1 MAGGDRREHVPDV
14 RVRPRRAAAQGG
26 HQLLPAARRGADAG
40 ATSGGYR
47 GQGPGGAHRRE
58 RRARVS
64 ARGREGGL
72 RGAPQA
78 AGRCGQGRACPSAE
92 AAGAVTGADG
102 AANDAAPRG
111 PAAGAHGTLAA
122 VTDAAPRH
130 LLILGSTGSIGRQA
144 LEVLP
149 QIPRLHLVGLAAGR
163 DAAGVVEQARAHGV
177 RDVCLHDAGAAAE
190 ATATAPELAVH
201 AGEAGIRE
209 LVSGAAERAAAAGAA
224 LTVLNGV
231 VGAAGLRSTVATL
244 EAGATLALA
253 NKESMV
259 AGGPFVL
266 DAARRSG
273 SLILPVDSEHSA
285 LFQCIAAAGP
295 AGAKAAGSKEAA
307 GGDVVAAG
315 RPRALEEL
323 LLTGSGGPFRGRTA
337 AELAA
342 VTPEQAL
349 AHPNWSMGPKIT
361 IDSATLMNKGL
372 ELIEAHY
379 LFGVPYE
386 DITVVLDPRST
397 VHSMARFS
405 DGAILA
411 HLGVPDMR
419 TPIGYALAYPE
430 RPPLPQVRRLDVFAA
445 AIAFERPDTS
455 TFRCLAL
462 AEEAGTGAMRAERE
476 AEAAGAAPRTVAA
489 PVVLNAANEVAV
501 AAFLEK
507 RLPFLGI
514 AETVEACLDRL
525 GADVLTS
532 LDDVYAADAAA
543 RAVAAEAVEA
553 RA

>member
-1 MAGGDRREHVPDV
+1 M
-14 RVRPRRAAAQGG
+14 
-26 HQLLPAARRGADAG
+26 LPAV
-40 ATSGGYR
+40 
-47 GQGPGGAHRRE
+47 P
-58 RRARVS
+58 
-64 ARGREGGL
+64 GL
-72 RGAPQA
+72 R
-78 AGRCGQGRACPSAE
+78 
-92 AAGAVTGADG
+92 
-102 AANDAAPRG
+102 
-111 PAAGAHGTLAA
+111 
-122 VTDAAPRH
+122 
-130 LLILGSTGSIGRQA
+130 
-144 LEVLP
+144 
-149 QIPRLHLVGLAAGR
+149 LVGLAAGR
-163 DAAGVVEQARAHGV
+163 GAAAVVEQARAHGV
-177 RDVCLHDAGAAAE
+177 REVCLHDAGAAAE
-190 ATATAPELAVH
+190 AAALAPELAVR

-209 LVSGAAERAAAAGAA
+209 LIAGAAGRAAAEGAS

-231 VGAAGLRSTVATL
+231 VGAAGLRATMATL

-285 LFQCIAAAGP
+285 LFQCIAAG
-295 AGAKAAGSKEAA
+295 GGEA

-315 RPRALEEL
+315 PPRALEEL

-342 VTPEQAL
+342 VSPEQAL

-386 DITVVLDPRST
+386 RITVVLDPKST

-405 DGAILA
+405 DGAVLA

-430 RPPLPQVRRLDVFAA
+430 RPPLPQVRRLDLFAT
-445 AIAFERPDTS
+445 AIAFERPDTG

-462 AEEAGTGAMRAERE
+462 AEQAGTEAMLAERE
-476 AEAAGAAPRTVAA
+476 AAAAGAGPRTVAA

-501 AAFLEK
+501 AAFLAG
-507 RLPFLGI
+507 RLSFLGI
-514 AETVEACLDRL
+514 AEVVEACLDDL
-525 GADVLTS
+525 GAAPLAS
-532 LDDVYAADAAA
+532 LDDVYASDAEARRAAA
-543 RAVAAEAVEA
+543 VAVAA
-553 RA
+553 RL